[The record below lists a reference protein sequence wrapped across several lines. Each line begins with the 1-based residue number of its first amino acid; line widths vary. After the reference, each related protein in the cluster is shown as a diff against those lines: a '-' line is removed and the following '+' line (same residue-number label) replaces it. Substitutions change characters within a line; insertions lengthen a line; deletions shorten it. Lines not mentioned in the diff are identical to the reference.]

1 MVYILYMMHTK
12 LVAEKVWR
20 EYLSIV
26 EQLSDI
32 QCAHEGNYVD
42 SGNYL
47 HCRKKQLLKH
57 ENTMHL

>member
-32 QCAHEGNYVD
+32 QCAREGNYVD
-42 SGNYL
+42 SIYIAGKN
-47 HCRKKQLLKH
+47 
-57 ENTMHL
+57 NS